1 MAFSSPWL
9 LLLLLSSSL
18 TIMAQNVVIKAE
30 AGAPPPTA
38 EFELSTGSTNMN
50 HDYMMTSLTDR
61 SGQVKN
67 PIEGSLVHTTPDT
80 VDALLS
86 SDIAYISCDAA
97 AYASDTSPSQTI
109 RAALAQK
116 PPPQS
121 IVLFSLNATWCTLTP
136 NNVQTVTVYSMKDN
150 TSSTELLGTLET
162 SMDRVMSSIKAKDDG
177 GGGGILG
184 KSPTTAV
191 AMIILYSITGIITA
205 LFLIII
211 VVGAIRAHRH
221 PERYGPRNIVGRAR
235 QSRAKGI
242 ARAMLETIPIV
253 KFGDNDVPKTTEPA
267 TTTERDI
274 EMASPRTLP
283 EASTQ
288 AQQNL
293 TAQVSVERNEH
304 GQNGHGSVSA
314 ETDAAEG
321 TRPQIT
327 DDPMVN
333 ADHGLACS
341 VCTDDFTKGQ
351 DVRVLPCN
359 HKFHPECIDPWLL
372 NVSGTCPMCRVD
384 LRPTGSDEN
393 PDPEHNT
400 VFPSTQ
406 SRRNSEAL
414 SSFNPTTQQNQSRRN
429 SRARPLHYLHH
440 YLNRGRMEEATPQ
453 ERLEALRRLRLVN
466 RSDIEHAAN
475 QQDGQNVNGDAAA
488 SSGGRN
494 RLSARLT
501 RAFGGDRSRPV
512 SEVPSLP
519 PTTPT
524 VPEVREGTEGESSAG
539 VAGVPA
545 VPSADGMRGG
555 RN

>member
-1 MAFSSPWL
+1 
-9 LLLLLSSSL
+9 
-18 TIMAQNVVIKAE
+18 MAQTIA
-30 AGAPPPTA
+30 AATGDPPPTN
-38 EFELSTGSTNMN
+38 EFDLSTGASTNMQ
-50 HDYMMTSLTDR
+50 HDYTMSSLTDR

-67 PIEGSLVHTTPDT
+67 TLQGPLVHTTPANVDT
-80 VDALLS
+80 LLGT
-86 SDIAYISCDAA
+86 DIAYISCDAA
-97 AYASDTSPSQTI
+97 AYASGASPTQTF
-109 RAALAQK
+109 RSALTK
-116 PPPQS
+116 STPPQS
-121 IVLFSLNATWCTLTP
+121 IVLYSLNQTYCTLVP
-136 NNVQTVTVYSMKDN
+136 NDVSSITVYSMKDRN
-150 TSSTELLGTLET
+150 SSLELLGSLDAST
-162 SMDRVMSSIKAKDDG
+162 STGGIVTIKAQDNG

-221 PERYGPRNIVGRAR
+221 PERYGPRNIVGRTR

-267 TTTERDI
+267 TTTGERDI
-274 EMASPRTLP
+274 EMASPRTIP
-283 EASTQ
+283 EASAH
-288 AQQNL
+288 AQQQDP
-293 TAQVSVERNEH
+293 TAAA
-304 GQNGHGSVSA
+304 SA
-314 ETDAAEG
+314 EPHEHMETHDGKVTAETAPPAEAG
-321 TRPQIT
+321 SSHIS
-327 DDPMVN
+327 DDPIVN
-333 ADHGLACS
+333 ADNGLACS

-372 NVSGTCPMCRVD
+372 NVSGTCPMCRID

-393 PDPEHNT
+393 PNSDQTTMMPQ
-400 VFPSTQ
+400 SQ
-406 SRRNSEAL
+406 SRRESEAL
-414 SSFNPTTQQNQSRRN
+414 GSFNPTTPQNQSRRN

-453 ERLEALRRLRLVN
+453 ERLEALRRLRLIN
-466 RSDIEHAAN
+466 RSDIDHAAL
-475 QQDGQNVNGDAAA
+475 QRDGQNVDGEAAV
-488 SSGGRN
+488 GGTGRN
-494 RLSARLT
+494 RLSARIS

-519 PTTPT
+519 PPTPA
-524 VPEVREGTEGESSAG
+524 VPEGMGQVAGGGT
-539 VAGVPA
+539 AGVPA
-545 VPSADGMRGG
+545 VPGASSATGDG